1 MVNTFGTK
9 IRTFTWKLKQFIK
22 ITEYAREGKLHP
34 STISK
39 AQLQEVIIEIH
50 TKMED
55 YEYIALTEDE
65 KIFFLADKNY
75 FHSCQKTIYHTIS
88 ESTQPINEIVT
99 TTSYECLMLT
109 RPSMNILQQCDVK
122 INSENSVFWKH
133 IPSLK
138 AWIF

>member
-75 FHSCQKTIYHTIS
+75 FHSCQKTIYHTIC